1 MRKASNLA
9 LLLSFVCAPTFAA
22 TAEVTDVP
30 KPQST
35 SFPAASTNRAPTS
48 EPETKLNGE
57 VSTSSAKQSPSQSS
71 PESQPAAQAGSA
83 PATSAANSAQT
94 HAAGAES
101 SPVSTASAPSSSIP
115 SEALP
120 GPYETDRKNVRKWL
134 LAAKERGVGLGAYI
148 PVWDDMENA
157 VKSGAPDAEV
167 KTKLDGILRSIRNQV
182 NDSSKMQAYRPKKPK
197 PTSDEDVEIIRVK
210 WVGKEKGSDSLFR
223 EKANKWFANA
233 VDMLPREQ
241 RQDATLRRKLY
252 EQRDVIYKEM
262 KGRWEAGE
270 KNWGPKYYTNHNQD
284 MGQSRDR
291 NYSNPANNP

>member
-1 MRKASNLA
+1 MRKARNLA
-9 LLLSFVCAPTFAA
+9 LILSLACAPAYAA

-35 SFPAASTNRAPTS
+35 SFPAVPSSAPLAPPT
-48 EPETKLNGE
+48 ETKLNGE
-57 VSTSSAKQSPSQSS
+57 VSTSATKPSTSPVTSPTGSQVPPPHAEPTAAIPAK
-71 PESQPAAQAGSA
+71 AG
-83 PATSAANSAQT
+83 
-94 HAAGAES
+94 
-101 SPVSTASAPSSSIP
+101 SPVSASSAASTLEP
-115 SEALP
+115 SEASP

-134 LAAKERGVGLGAYI
+134 LTARERGVGLGAYI
-148 PVWDDMENA
+148 PAWDDMENA
-157 VKSGAPDAEV
+157 VKSGAPEEEV
-167 KTKLDGILRSIRNQV
+167 KSKLDAICRSIRNQV
-182 NDSSKMQAYRPKKPK
+182 SDSSKMQAYRPKKPK
-197 PTSDEDVEIIRVK
+197 PPADEDVEIIRVK

-262 KGRWEAGE
+262 RGRWEAGE